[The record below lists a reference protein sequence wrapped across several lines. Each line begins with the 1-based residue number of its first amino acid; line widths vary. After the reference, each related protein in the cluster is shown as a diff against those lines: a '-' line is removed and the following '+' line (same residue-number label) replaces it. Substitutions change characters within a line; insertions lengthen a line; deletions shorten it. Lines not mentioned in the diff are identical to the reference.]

1 MGTMKADEYVI
12 AARAQAEVL
21 KSKLEIDTHA
31 CCIDVGIEL
40 AIASTL
46 GLLFADEPKE
56 RV

>member
-1 MGTMKADEYVI
+1 MKADEYVI